1 MPGVTMSGSVVVVVG
16 ASVVVVLV
24 LDVVL
29 VVVLDVVAGLV
40 EPADPPSELLHATMP
55 TASANSR
62 PTRRANERWTTG
74 GVLMAPTACPVD
86 GRNSS
91 HASSRGVLSADVMP
105 ADVMPADVIMVSD
118 LFVDPA
124 HRARGVGRRLLGAA
138 LDGRGR
144 AMTFSSSH
152 PAALRLYASSGL
164 RAGSRLLTMRGTARG
179 GGPPLTPAMWRHSR
193 PELVAYLA
201 AAGATVCEDAVV
213 RLHDDA
219 ATVWRTTGSEPQRV
233 LEEVLRGLPS
243 GCVVELSVMETHPT
257 ASWLVAQGFA
267 VIDHDIWCA
276 TPGVLFPAE
285 VCCVLRGLL

>member
-1 MPGVTMSGSVVVVVG
+1 
-16 ASVVVVLV
+16 
-24 LDVVL
+24 
-29 VVVLDVVAGLV
+29 
-40 EPADPPSELLHATMP
+40 
-55 TASANSR
+55 
-62 PTRRANERWTTG
+62 
-74 GVLMAPTACPVD
+74 
-86 GRNSS
+86 
-91 HASSRGVLSADVMP
+91 
-105 ADVMPADVIMVSD
+105 MPADVIMVSD

-243 GCVVELSVMETHPT
+243 GCVVELSVMETHHI